1 MFLSSIPVECTVG
14 DPNNQVGD
22 GLEMYIVLAKGRTL
36 PETVMDLLPEELSS
50 RGDGERVFVLK
61 RDLKKD

>member
-1 MFLSSIPVECTVG
+1 MAVLILSHIY
-14 DPNNQVGD
+14 QVGD

-36 PETVMDLLPEELSS
+36 PDAVVNLRPQELPSTT
-50 RGDGERVFVLK
+50 DGERVFVLK

>member
-1 MFLSSIPVECTVG
+1 MEECIDD

-36 PETVMDLLPEELSS
+36 PETVTGLLPEELAS